1 MTHAKSR
8 NTRFA
13 LLAVLTCGL
22 ILPAIG
28 GEKSTRRGTHWAY
41 QGKGGP
47 ANWGEL
53 NPEFQTC
60 RIGKMQT
67 PVDLTAATADQVS
80 DVNGT
85 LTTEYQSVPLKIV
98 NNGHTIQVN
107 VAPGN
112 FMIAGGKRFELR
124 QFHFHTPSE
133 HTVDGKTYPMEVH
146 LVHKDADGKLGVLGV
161 FLQTGTTSPALQ
173 SIWNNLPKT
182 LNRELQVQGATFD
195 LNALLPA
202 GTDLYTYN
210 GSLTTPPC
218 SEGVQ
223 WFVLA
228 QPIEIS
234 AQNVKQFVKLLG
246 HNARPVQPL
255 NGRTIQT
262 GEKVAGTTTR

>member
-1 MTHAKSR
+1 MNI
-8 NTRFA
+8 NTA
-13 LLAVLTCGL
+13 TIASLSLLACGL
-22 ILPAIG
+22 ALPAIA
-28 GEKSTRRGTHWAY
+28 GEKSGGHASHWAY
-41 QGKGGP
+41 QGKQGP

-60 RIGKMQT
+60 KIGKMQT
-67 PVDLTAATADQVS
+67 PVDLA
-80 DVNGT
+80 GT
-85 LTTEYQSVPLKIV
+85 TLAQASGTTGTPATEYGSVPLKIV
-98 NNGHTIQVN
+98 NDGHTIQVN

-112 FMIAGGKRFELR
+112 FMTAGGKRFEFL

-133 HTVDGKTYPMEVH
+133 HTVNGKPYPMEVH
-146 LVHKDADGKLGVLGV
+146 LVHKDVEGKLGVLGI
-161 FLQTGTTSPALQ
+161 FLQTGTSSAALQ
-173 SIWNNLPKT
+173 SIWNNLPKKI
-182 LNRELQVQGATFD
+182 NREFHVQDVDFD
-195 LNALLPA
+195 LNALLPT

-246 HNARPVQPL
+246 HNAKPVQPL
-255 NGRTIQT
+255 NGRNIQT
-262 GEKVAGTTTR
+262 GEKVARTSTR

>member
-1 MTHAKSR
+1 MKF
-8 NTRFA
+8 NTATFVSLA
-13 LLAVLTCGL
+13 LAACGL
-22 ILPAIG
+22 ALPAIA
-28 GEKSTRRGTHWAY
+28 GEKSTGRAAHWAY

-60 RIGKMQT
+60 KIGKMQT
-67 PVDLTAATADQVS
+67 PVDLTGATSAQAEGTS
-80 DVNGT
+80 GT
-85 LTTEYQSVPLKIV
+85 LATEYRSVPLKIV

-112 FMIAGGKRFELR
+112 FMSAGGKRFELL

-133 HTVDGKTYPMEVH
+133 HTVNGKPFPMEVH
-146 LVHKDADGKLGVLGV
+146 LVHKDTEGKLGVLGV
-161 FLQTGTTSPALQ
+161 FLQTGTSSTALQ

-182 LNRELQVQGATFD
+182 VNKEFQVQGVEFD
-195 LNALLPA
+195 LNALLPK
-202 GTDLYTYN
+202 GTELYTYT

-234 AQNVKQFVKLLG
+234 VQNVKQFVKLLG

-262 GEKVAGTTTR
+262 GEKVAVTTTR